1 MSVVGLIGLGLSAV
15 GTVISASAQQKMVAE
30 QTKASKLA
38 ENSRQ
43 QQMQLE
49 SQRQRRQSVRE
60 AIMARSMSLTVGTSQ
75 GAQYGSGVAGA
86 MGQATAQ
93 GLENQNTTTQ
103 GEILGGRVFAANR
116 QYFDATQRGQA
127 GMALGQ
133 GISALGGAITSQAG
147 TINKL
152 GGYYSQRPANS
163 NLQRGFGPY

>member
-15 GTVISASAQQKMVAE
+15 GTVISASAQSKMVAE
-30 QTKASKLA
+30 QTRASKLA

-49 SQRQRRQSVRE
+49 AQHQRRQSVRE
-60 AIMARSMSLTVGTSQ
+60 AILARSMSLSIGTSQ

-93 GLENQNTTTQ
+93 GVENQNLSAQ
-103 GEILGGRVFAANR
+103 GEILGSRVFAANR
-116 QYFDATQRGQA
+116 AYFDATARGQR

-133 GISALGGAITSQAG
+133 GLSAIGGALVSNAG
-147 TINKL
+147 TINQL
-152 GGYYSQRPANS
+152 GQYYTQRPSGAS
-163 NLQRGFGPY
+163 LQRGFGY